1 MENNDKKFYE
11 RGSIRLPDYDYTQ
24 DSLYYI
30 TLCCQHRLTLFGEVI
45 NGELGLNAA
54 GKMVEEEWK
63 ALPAR
68 FPEIRLH
75 AYVVMPNHFH
85 AIVEVHD
92 IEQTNSKNEKPRTL
106 GNILAAFKSI
116 VTVNFTHGVKELGW
130 QPFDKKV
137 WQRNYWE
144 HIIRNDQAYQKITEY
159 IIENPI
165 YWREDDL
172 YK

>member
-1 MENNDKKFYE
+1 MENNSKKFYE
-11 RGSIRLPDYDYTQ
+11 RRSIRLPGYDYTQ
-24 DSLYYI
+24 ESLYYI
-30 TLCCQHRLTLFGEVI
+30 TLCCQNRLKLFGEVV
-45 NGELGLNAA
+45 NSELVPNAA

-63 ALPAR
+63 ALTTR

-85 AIVEVHD
+85 AVVEMCST
-92 IEQTNSKNEKPRTL
+92 EQIDSKNEKPPTL
-106 GNILAAFKSI
+106 GNIIAGFKSI
-116 VTVNFTHGVKELGW
+116 VTVNYIRGVKELGW

-165 YWREDDL
+165 YWKEDDL